1 MENLLTTR
9 FLTELLVIGLLT
21 VLFGYVAGYIVGLMY
36 KVELPAVCD
45 SWNKHY
51 VMEKT
56 LFLTGVL
63 AHLTLQVAGLNAWY
77 CKTRA

>member
-21 VLFGYVAGYIVGLMY
+21 VLFGYVAGYVVGLIH